1 MHKILSSLVF
11 IGAVAAFAAPAVA
24 APPPPPPQPHVQF
37 GFNFGTSP
45 PPPPHYGH
53 GPVYED
59 DCLSTGEI
67 LGGLRDD
74 GYRSLRY
81 LGDNGDVLTV
91 RARLGYKRYVLQV
104 DDCSGDVVARK
115 RIYQ

>member
-1 MHKILSSLVF
+1 MRNTIVTLFIAGAAALVSL
-11 IGAVAAFAAPAVA
+11 PAVA
-24 APPPPPPQPHVQF
+24 APPPPQPHVQF

-53 GPVYED
+53 GPVYDD

-67 LGGLRDD
+67 LGGLRDN
-74 GYRSLRY
+74 GYRSIRY
-81 LGDNGDVLTV
+81 LGDDGDVLTV
-91 RARLGYKRYVLQV
+91 RARLGYKRYILQV

>member
-1 MHKILSSLVF
+1 MQKLISTLT
-11 IGAVAAFAAPAVA
+11 IAGVAALFSFPTLA

-37 GFNFGTSP
+37 GFNIGSSP
-45 PPPPHYGH
+45 PPPHFDG
-53 GPVYED
+53 GPVYGD

-74 GYRSLRY
+74 GYRSIRY
-81 LGDNGDVLTV
+81 LGDDGDVLTV
-91 RARLGYKRYVLQV
+91 RARLGYKRYILQV

>member
-1 MHKILSSLVF
+1 MRNTIATLMVA
-11 IGAVAAFAAPAVA
+11 GVAALVSLPAVA
-24 APPPPPPQPHVQF
+24 APPPPPQPHVQF

-53 GPVYED
+53 GPVNDD

-67 LGGLRDD
+67 LGGLRDN

-81 LGDNGDVLTV
+81 LGDDGDVRTV
-91 RARLGYKRYVLQV
+91 RARLGYKRYILQV